1 MHKIKPDTTRTNK
14 NNFKGIICCKR
25 QCVFLCEL
33 GQRNTS
39 MLHTVFTSWIFIMM
53 DFYMMNFFICFY
65 LIDLWRSA
73 SSVLNKS
80 KSAVL
85 PLFNAPE
92 VLSFASAKG
101 KLFAK
106 NFSRNSNS
114 DDSGIFLPVSSSTC
128 ISWTLKLVKKVV
140 AKLQLPKAFGPNLI
154 SVGRSKELCT
164 WTFIHSSWT
173 LQYVSEEILFYKLLE
188 GLISGPCI

>member
-65 LIDLWRSA
+65 LIDFWRSA

-128 ISWTLKLVKKVV
+128 ISWTLKLIKKVV
-140 AKLQLPKAFGPNLI
+140 TKLQLPKAFGPNLI

>member
-65 LIDLWRSA
+65 LIDFWRSA

-140 AKLQLPKAFGPNLI
+140 TKLQLPKAFGPNLI

-173 LQYVSEEILFYKLLE
+173 LQYVSEEIVFYKLLE

>member
-65 LIDLWRSA
+65 LIDFWRSA

-140 AKLQLPKAFGPNLI
+140 TKLQLPKAFGPNLI

>member
-1 MHKIKPDTTRTNK
+1 MHKIKPDTTRANK

-65 LIDLWRSA
+65 LIDFWRSA

-128 ISWTLKLVKKVV
+128 IS
-140 AKLQLPKAFGPNLI
+140 
-154 SVGRSKELCT
+154 
-164 WTFIHSSWT
+164 
-173 LQYVSEEILFYKLLE
+173 
-188 GLISGPCI
+188 

>member
-1 MHKIKPDTTRTNK
+1 MHKIKPDTARTNK

-39 MLHTVFTSWIFIMM
+39 MLHTVFTWWIFIMM
-53 DFYMMNFFICFY
+53 DFYMMSFFICFY
-65 LIDLWRSA
+65 LIDFWRSA

-92 VLSFASAKG
+92 VLSSASAKA

-114 DDSGIFLPVSSSTC
+114 DDSGNFLPVSPSTC

-140 AKLQLPKAFGPNLI
+140 TKLQLPKAFGPNLI

>member
-1 MHKIKPDTTRTNK
+1 MHKIKPDTARTNK

-65 LIDLWRSA
+65 LIDFWRSA
-73 SSVLNKS
+73 SSVLSKS

-140 AKLQLPKAFGPNLI
+140 TKLQLPKAFGPNLI

>member
-65 LIDLWRSA
+65 LIDFWRSA

-140 AKLQLPKAFGPNLI
+140 TKLQLPKAFGPNLI
-154 SVGRSKELCT
+154 SVGRFKELCT

>member
-1 MHKIKPDTTRTNK
+1 
-14 NNFKGIICCKR
+14 
-25 QCVFLCEL
+25 
-33 GQRNTS
+33 
-39 MLHTVFTSWIFIMM
+39 
-53 DFYMMNFFICFY
+53 MMNFFICFY
-65 LIDLWRSA
+65 LIDFWRSA

-140 AKLQLPKAFGPNLI
+140 TKLQLPKAFGPNLI

>member
-65 LIDLWRSA
+65 LIDFWRSA

-106 NFSRNSNS
+106 NFSRNSKS

-140 AKLQLPKAFGPNLI
+140 TKLQLPKAFGPNLI

>member
-65 LIDLWRSA
+65 LIDFWRSA

-101 KLFAK
+101 KLFAR

-140 AKLQLPKAFGPNLI
+140 TKLQLPKAFGPNLI

>member
-14 NNFKGIICCKR
+14 NNFKGIICCKG

-65 LIDLWRSA
+65 LIDFWRSA

-140 AKLQLPKAFGPNLI
+140 TKLQLPKAFGPNLI